1 VFQEIIMQSVLT
13 LMIEAICVNFFVAM
27 FIDFVA
33 GIFQLIQA
41 TTSVTPDN
49 ISISIP
55 KVNKPVIVQ
64 PLPDPWNMELEN
76 DISSDETMK
85 SETIPFPVPT
95 LKLLPPAKEIKSEP
109 KRRGRPKKNNT
120 TSTPKTTST
129 RKRKSPQKAAA

>member
-1 VFQEIIMQSVLT
+1 MQSILT
-13 LMIEAICVNFFVAM
+13 LMIEAIVVTFFVAM
-27 FIDFVA
+27 FIDFVT

-49 ISISIP
+49 TSISISIP
-55 KVNKPVIVQ
+55 KVNKPVIYQ
-64 PLPDPWNMELEN
+64 ILSDPWTMELEN
-76 DISSDETMK
+76 DISSYETMK
-85 SETIPFPVPT
+85 SKTIPFPLPVPT

-120 TSTPKTTST
+120 TPNPKTTST